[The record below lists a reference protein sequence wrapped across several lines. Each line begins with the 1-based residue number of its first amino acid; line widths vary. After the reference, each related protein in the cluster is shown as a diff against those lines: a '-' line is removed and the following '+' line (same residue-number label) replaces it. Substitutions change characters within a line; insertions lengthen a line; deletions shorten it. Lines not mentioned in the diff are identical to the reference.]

1 MAPIVIAHRGASGYL
16 PEHTLEAKR
25 LAHEMGA
32 DYLEQDVVATADDE
46 LVVLH
51 DIFLDRVTDVA
62 TAFEG
67 RQRDDGRY
75 YVRDFRLDELKQLRV
90 WERFDADGKP
100 VYPQRYPART
110 GEFRINTLAEELQF
124 VAELNAGSQHVAG
137 VYPEIKRPA
146 WHRAH
151 GVDIGSIMRD
161 VLMQHGYKGRD
172 DLIFV
177 QCFDAAE
184 NWRLRKELDYPWR
197 LIQLIAD
204 NAWNESATDYVA
216 LLTREGMAEI
226 AGIVDGIG
234 PWLPQLYTFRD
245 ESPESGDVIA
255 DAHELG
261 LEVHPYTYR
270 RDDLPP
276 GFDDFDELVRFSVE
290 DLGVDGLFTDFPDLV
305 AKALGRQIIAQD
317 DASSAPRTD

>member
-1 MAPIVIAHRGASGYL
+1 MTPIVIAHRGASGYL
-16 PEHTLEAKR
+16 PEHTLEAKK

-32 DYLEQDVVATADDE
+32 DFLEQDVVATKDDE

-62 TAFEG
+62 SVFAG
-67 RQRDDGRY
+67 RERDDGRY
-75 YVRDFRLDELKQLRV
+75 YVRDFRLEELRQLRV
-90 WERFDADGKP
+90 WERFDADGNR

-124 VAELNAGSQHVAG
+124 VAELNSGSEHEAG

-151 GVDIGSIMRD
+151 GVDIGPIMQD
-161 VLMQHGYKGRD
+161 VLVQHGYRSRD

-197 LIQLIAD
+197 LIQLIAE
-204 NAWNESATDYVA
+204 NSWSESTTDYLA
-216 LLTREGMAEI
+216 LQTREGLAEI
-226 AGIVDGIG
+226 AEIVDGIG
-234 PWLPQLYTFRD
+234 PSLPQVYTLRD
-245 ESPESGDVIA
+245 ESPVSGDVVA
-255 DAHELG
+255 NAQKLG

-276 GFDDFDELVRFSVE
+276 GFSDFDELVRFSVE

-305 AKALGRQIIAQD
+305 RSLIEGTSPEPEAI
-317 DASSAPRTD
+317 